1 MLKRIRVSENKR
13 FLIDE
18 NGKPFFWLADTAWEL
33 FHRCTLP
40 ETEFYLE
47 NRCQKG
53 FNVIQAVALAELD
66 GVRVPNT
73 DGEIPLLDNDP
84 TLPNE
89 AYFQHVDAVIQMAAN
104 KGIYIALLPT
114 WGDKVVKMAW
124 GAGPEIFDTNTAYS
138 YGKWIGT
145 RYKDAT
151 NILWV
156 NGGDRPDPAD
166 GVSYAPVWRALA
178 SGLQAGAG
186 DSAFMTYHPNGR
198 HGSSEIFHAD
208 DWLTMNMWQSCHF
221 IQDEPNWDMITQDY
235 VRTPIKPVLDG
246 EPNYE
251 DHAINPF
258 TRKWDP
264 SMGYFRDYDV
274 RKQAYRAV
282 FAGAC
287 GHTYG
292 HHSVWQMYTPN
303 RTPIN
308 YPDRP
313 WQDALD
319 RPGAFQVGYL
329 RRLMESR
336 PYLKRI
342 PDQSLLISENGIG
355 GKHIRAT
362 RADDGSYAMIY
373 APSGWDELTINFELL
388 SGNQLQAW
396 WFDPRQGI
404 AQSAGKYDRNRNL
417 TFSPPSRDEDWVL
430 ILDDEDFGF
439 SNPTQINL

>member
-1 MLKRIRVSENKR
+1 MSENKH

-18 NGKPFFWLADTAWEL
+18 GGQPFFWLADTAWEL
-33 FHRCTLP
+33 FHRCTLS

-47 NRCQKG
+47 NRRQKG

-66 GVRVPNT
+66 GLQVPNT
-73 DGEIPLLDNDP
+73 DGETPLLENDP
-84 TLPNE
+84 SRPNE
-89 AYFQHVDAVIQMAAN
+89 AYFQHIDAVFKMAAN

-114 WGDKVVKMAW
+114 WGDKVFKMTW
-124 GAGPEIFDTNTAYS
+124 GAGPEIFDTNNAYA

-156 NGGDRPDPAD
+156 NGGDRPEPAD
-166 GVSYAPVWRALA
+166 DVSYAPIWRALA
-178 SGLQAGAG
+178 SGVKAGAG
-186 DSAFMTYHPNGR
+186 DSAFMTYHPNGG
-198 HGSSEIFHAD
+198 HGSAEIFHAD
-208 DWLTMNMWQSCHF
+208 DWLNMNMWQSGHSMLD
-221 IQDEPNWDMITQDY
+221 QPNWEMITNDY
-235 VRTPIKPVLDG
+235 VRMPIKPVLDG

-292 HHSVWQMYTPN
+292 HHSVWQMYTQD
-303 RTPIN
+303 REPIN

-319 RPGAFQVGYL
+319 RPGAYQVGYL

-342 PDQSLLISENGIG
+342 PDQGLLLSGEGEG
-355 GKHIRAT
+355 ACHIQAT
-362 RADDGSYAMIY
+362 RANDGSYAMIY
-373 APSGWDELTINFELL
+373 TPAGWDELTINLESL
-388 SGNQLQAW
+388 SGTRIQAW
-396 WFDPRQGI
+396 WFDPREGT
-404 AQSAGKYDRNRNL
+404 ARSADKHDRNKSL
-417 TFSPPSRDEDWVL
+417 TFSPPSPHDDWVL
-430 ILDDEDFGF
+430 VLDDEDFDF
-439 SNPTQINL
+439 SNPAQINS